1 MYKPFPN
8 VSDIMV
14 IPIPK
19 HTTQIYMIISKNSS
33 IKKIHYESI
42 FEPPTP
48 IMIKASI
55 FFLKN

>member
-1 MYKPFPN
+1 MYKPFAN

-19 HTTQIYMIISKNSS
+19 HTTQIYMIISK
-33 IKKIHYESI
+33 KIHYESI

-48 IMIKASI
+48 IMIKVSI
-55 FFLKN
+55 FLNLFW